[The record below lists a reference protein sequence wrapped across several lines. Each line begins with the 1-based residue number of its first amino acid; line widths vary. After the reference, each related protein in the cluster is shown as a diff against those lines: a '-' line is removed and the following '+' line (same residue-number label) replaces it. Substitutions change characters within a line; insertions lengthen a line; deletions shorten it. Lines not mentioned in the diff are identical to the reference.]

1 MERPSLK
8 AYAEGKRRSGIMQP
22 LAADLRAGD
31 MRGIA
36 EFYAGLAAPQEQKQ
50 ANSPD
55 AASVERGRRLAV
67 EGLPNA
73 GVPPCVTCHNTAG
86 SYPHLGG
93 QHAAYMAQQLRLRK
107 AGAGPSTEPPPLWR
121 PSPSDSAMRTLMLSR
136 TILALS
142 ESQPALRT
150 DPTF

>member
-1 MERPSLK
+1 
-8 AYAEGKRRSGIMQP
+8 MQP

-73 GVPPCVTCHNTAG
+73 GVPPCVTCHNGAG

-107 AGAGPSTEPPPLWR
+107 AGAGPSTESAAIMAPLAQR
-121 PSPSDSAMRTLMLSR
+121 LSNED
-136 TILALS
+136 IDAVS
-142 ESQPALRT
+142 NYFGSQ
-150 DPTF
+150 